1 MDKTE
6 FKKIRKH
13 FGKTQEQL
21 AQLLNTS
28 HKAIQS
34 FEQGWR
40 NIPANIERQ
49 LLFLLAIKRSHNI
62 LTTPCWMIKKCSMEV
77 RTSCPAWEYQV
88 GSLGWFING
97 TICGGVLQASWKEK
111 MKICREC
118 EVFQSMMPDLLNLK

>member
-6 FKKIRKH
+6 FAKIRKH
-13 FGKTQEQL
+13 FGKTQKQI

-28 HKAIQS
+28 NKAIQS

-40 NIPANIERQ
+40 DIPANIERQ
-49 LLFLLAIKRSHNI
+49 LLFLLAIKRSHYI
-62 LTTPCWMIKKCSMEV
+62 LTTPCWMIKKCPIEI
-77 RTSCPAWEYQV
+77 RINCPAWEFQA

-97 TICGGVLQASWKEK
+97 TICDGEVRENWQEK

-118 EVFQSMMPDLLNLK
+118 EVFQSMLPNF